1 MEDPLHKRSIQHFLV
16 PLLQPLGLGDLLVL
30 RVAVED
36 VVVPFTGGARP
47 DMTIHIAA
55 WDQGWEDRF

>member
-1 MEDPLHKRSIQHFLV
+1 
-16 PLLQPLGLGDLLVL
+16 
-30 RVAVED
+30 VAVED

-55 WDQGWEDRF
+55 WDQGWRGQLLGSTSCISRY